1 MGHHQVVTLDQGSYA
16 VLRGN
21 INGSGGIPWSL
32 TYRGGFSLVLCF
44 YNIRCYSTCCFVVV
58 ILLIK
63 WEVSVDVT
71 SVGAIHVCYCSV

>member
-1 MGHHQVVTLDQGSYA
+1 MPCCVGTLMGL
-16 VLRGN
+16 
-21 INGSGGIPWSL
+21 GGYHGPLHIG
-32 TYRGGFSLVLCF
+32 GGFSLVLCF